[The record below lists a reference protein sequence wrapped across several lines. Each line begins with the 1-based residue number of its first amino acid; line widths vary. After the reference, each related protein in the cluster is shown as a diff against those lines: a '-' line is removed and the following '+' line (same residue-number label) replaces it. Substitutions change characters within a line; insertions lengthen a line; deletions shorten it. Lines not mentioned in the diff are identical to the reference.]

1 MKSESGF
8 SLAMA
13 SQPICKILTATAAF
27 KFCKNATQNNNW
39 KVCTQK
45 KIQRDNLQQN
55 DSNDNLQ
62 SLQKQSGTKLRK
74 VWCGTRLCNFFKQN
88 FPE

>member
-27 KFCKNATQNNNW
+27 KFYKNATQNNNW

-62 SLQKQSGTKLRK
+62 SMQKQSGTKLCE
-74 VWCGTRLCNFFKQN
+74 VWCGTRLFQT
-88 FPE
+88 